1 MNEKTEVYQVT
12 DNLDLLEGGLNELS
26 RSTDTD
32 GDGQIT
38 WAEAQKMVRLI
49 RARSPVH
56 ACHTPQCTRRCSCN
70 VCARCFE

>member
-12 DNLDLLEGGLNELS
+12 DNLDLLEGGLNELL

-38 WAEAQKMVRLI
+38 WAEAQKPTFGLK
-49 RARSPVH
+49 
-56 ACHTPQCTRRCSCN
+56 
-70 VCARCFE
+70 